1 VGAAPQDSTDELRR
15 MVLLLETAEVLELRA
30 RRTRD
35 VAQVPVLLRRAE
47 RRRREAAEI
56 RETLAA
62 RGAAQRQ
69 PERRLHARDGSST
82 SQQTFSRATPP
93 GQRAR

>member
-1 VGAAPQDSTDELRR
+1 MDDSTDQLRR

-47 RRRREAAEI
+47 HRRREAAEI
-56 RETLAA
+56 REILAA
-62 RGAAQRQ
+62 RGAARPQ
-69 PERRLHARDGSST
+69 PERSLHARDGAST
-82 SQQTFSRATPP
+82 SQRTFSRTTPA

>member
-1 VGAAPQDSTDELRR
+1 VGAAPQDPTDELRR

-30 RRTRD
+30 RKTRD

-47 RRRREAAEI
+47 HRRREAAEI
-56 RETLAA
+56 RQALAA
-62 RGAAQRQ
+62 RGAARPAQH
-69 PERRLHARDGSST
+69 PVPDDSPT
-82 SQQTFSRATPP
+82 SQQTFSRSTPP